1 LSRRWKAIVQTSAGH
16 KSGALF
22 THLALVTKYVV
33 GEIHRDS
40 IPMAER
46 SATVTRRVQPARG
59 THFCEAET
67 SGRSIGT
74 QIRRQRGLQPSQ
86 KEFNL
91 QEGSASARLRRQM
104 PVTTSSPKYCFTWI
118 HLWRD
123 AAGVLEATL
132 KVSGCEL
139 WCAVVSRVRCGL
151 RAAAK
156 LPWFQVVADAVRLRF
171 ARRCMTE
178 VGTAVRLGGVVVWR
192 RYAAARRCFAAGRRH
207 CVASLCGCAALL
219 CCWAASLC
227 GVAMRLRGVA
237 VLLGG
242 IIVWRRYAAVR
253 RCCAAGR
260 RHCVALLCGCAALL
274 CGVIMWRHYAPAR
287 RCYAAGRRRCVALL
301 CGYAALL
308 CCWAASLCGVAMRRR
323 RCYADAAAAAAAASL
338 WHCYAAAALL
348 CGCGCG

>member
-1 LSRRWKAIVQTSAGH
+1 MQTSAGH

-40 IPMAER
+40 NPMAER

-59 THFCEAET
+59 KRFCETET
-67 SGRSIGT
+67 SERSTGT

-86 KEFNL
+86 EEFNL
-91 QEGSASARLRRQM
+91 QEGRASARLRRQM
-104 PVTTSSPKYCFTWI
+104 PVTTSSPKCCFTWI

-139 WCAVVSRVRCGL
+139 WCAVVSRVRCGS

-156 LPWFQVVADAVRLRF
+156 LPWLQVVADAVRLRL
-171 ARRCMTE
+171 ARRCMT
-178 VGTAVRLGGVVVWR
+178 
-192 RYAAARRCFAAGRRH
+192 AGRRH

-242 IIVWRRYAAVR
+242 VIAWRRYAVAR
-253 RCCAAGR
+253 RCCATGR
-260 RHCVALLCGCAALL
+260 RHC
-274 CGVIMWRHYAPAR
+274 
-287 RCYAAGRRRCVALL
+287 
-301 CGYAALL
+301 
-308 CCWAASLCGVAMRRR
+308 
-323 RCYADAAAAAAAASL
+323 AAA
-338 WHCYAAAALL
+338 
-348 CGCGCG
+348 